1 MYGKRHKINEKKSK
15 GNSNFK
21 GGKIMKTYKVRY
33 MECYEGTPEIVEAQN
48 EKSIRKDFAKWKKKQ
63 DKY

>member
-1 MYGKRHKINEKKSK
+1 
-15 GNSNFK
+15 
-21 GGKIMKTYKVRY
+21 

-63 DKY
+63 DKYKGLCYPPKVKIISIKEEN

>member
-1 MYGKRHKINEKKSK
+1 
-15 GNSNFK
+15 
-21 GGKIMKTYKVRY
+21 MKTYKVRY

-63 DKY
+63 DKYKGLCYPPKVKIISIEEEN